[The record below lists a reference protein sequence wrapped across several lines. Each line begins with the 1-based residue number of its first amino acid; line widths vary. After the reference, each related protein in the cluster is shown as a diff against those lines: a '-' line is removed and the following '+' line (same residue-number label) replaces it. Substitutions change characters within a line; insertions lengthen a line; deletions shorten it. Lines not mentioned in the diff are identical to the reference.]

1 MTYLITQK
9 IKLIKHIFIYL
20 IIFAGCSTR
29 DYSIKSLY
37 IVTIKSPELKYS
49 DLGTISKSG
58 EDVAIELFAFG
69 NKILDLKLEKLITI
83 NGNILPPSI
92 FYSKY
97 LKTDYPDE
105 TIKQI
110 FLGQPIFNSKNLK
123 KDDGGFEQRIDEF
136 IFYKVSSQ
144 ETLFR
149 DSKKNI
155 TIKFIQK

>member
-1 MTYLITQK
+1 MFHLITDK
-9 IKLIKHIFIYL
+9 IKLLNFFLYL
-20 IIFAGCSTR
+20 IIFIGCSTR
-29 DYSIKSLY
+29 DYSVKSLY
-37 IVTIKSPELKYS
+37 LVTIKSPELKYS

-110 FLGQPIFNSKNLK
+110 FLGKPIFDEKNIQT
-123 KDDGGFEQRIDEF
+123 GEGWFSQNIESISYR
-136 IFYKVSSQ
+136 VSNK
-144 ETLFR
+144 ETLFK
-149 DSKKNI
+149 DSSKNI
-155 TIKFIQK
+155 IIRFVKQ